1 MGGSGESTAAAT
13 LPSWEKGDDLSL
25 PAATGPFIARPSNR
39 AVPALPLGT
48 CFPQLCELLGS
59 PALCGMSSTPEL
71 CCGDRRRAAT
81 VPKIPHNPPWLPR
94 GFSVG
99 AGGRG
104 DQCKTRSQHRAVWG
118 AVLCLAWLRALQLLC
133 CTLALSRGR
142 FKQV

>member
-1 MGGSGESTAAAT
+1 MKAPQQPPC
-13 LPSWEKGDDLSL
+13 LPGRNLSL
-25 PAATGPFIARPSNR
+25 PAAAGPFIAWPSNR
-39 AVPALPLGT
+39 AGPALPLGKG
-48 CFPQLCELLGS
+48 FPQLCELLGR

-81 VPKIPHNPPWLPR
+81 VPKIPHNPRWLPK

-99 AGGRG
+99 AGGCG
-104 DQCKTRSQHRAVWG
+104 DRCKTWSQHRAVWG
-118 AVLCLAWLRALQLLC
+118 AVLCLAGLRALQLLC